1 MKFPSHLN
9 FVGKIVSEMGSRLR
23 SISLKIFYIRIQIP
37 GPHRNSNKVIA
48 RNFAHDTAVL
58 SWNMQ
63 NLVVVWYPSMKL
75 PDYTVLSKVEN
86 SGSPNGPTMVDCWVV
101 RVTFGWLVCMMWSE
115 MKLQCCYVLFISNS
129 TKRCE
134 IDILSSILC
143 SRWKF
148 TGSSAAILPSRLSHF
163 KVNDCSI
170 RHDLATLG
178 SWDKTAYSL
187 VNRVLFNVI
196 DAKRRKTFGNS
207 LVAKQTTLGAI
218 MGCPLCLWVA
228 FGNQGT
234 VFG

>member
-1 MKFPSHLN
+1 
-9 FVGKIVSEMGSRLR
+9 MGSRLR
-23 SISLKIFYIRIQIP
+23 SISLKILHQNSNSRASQP
-37 GPHRNSNKVIA
+37 NSNKVIA

-63 NLVVVWYPSMKL
+63 NFVVVWYPGMKL

-115 MKLQCCYVLFISNS
+115 MTMKLQCRYVLFISNS

-134 IDILSSILC
+134 IDILSSIIC
-143 SRWKF
+143 SLWKF

-178 SWDKTAYSL
+178 
-187 VNRVLFNVI
+187 F
-196 DAKRRKTFGNS
+196 
-207 LVAKQTTLGAI
+207 
-218 MGCPLCLWVA
+218 
-228 FGNQGT
+228 
-234 VFG
+234 